1 MTRSEWEALIDVAG
15 FEVEAL
21 YGGFDRRPF
30 DETATEFVWV
40 VPEAASPYDSIAR
53 VYDPWSAGVTE
64 DVEFYVEEARA
75 AGGPVVELACGTGRI
90 AVPIAKAGI
99 RLIGVDGSAAM
110 LDVAREYAR
119 AEGVEA
125 LLDLRHGDF
134 REPPVS
140 ERVGLVL
147 IPFRSLLHMTTE
159 ADRLRALEAA
169 GDRLLP
175 GGRLVFDVFA
185 PSREDVEDTHG
196 RWLEREPGIFERADW
211 DEGERTLTLS
221 VRRGEEAATMLL
233 AWLSPPEWR
242 QLLDR
247 AGFDL
252 QAQWGWFDRRPY
264 SGGEDVV
271 FSARRR
277 D

>member
-1 MTRSEWEALIDVAG
+1 LS
-15 FEVEAL
+15 
-21 YGGFDRRPF
+21 
-30 DETATEFVWV
+30 
-40 VPEAASPYDSIAR
+40 ASPYDSIAR
-53 VYDPWSAGVTE
+53 LYDPWSASVTE

-110 LDVAREYAR
+110 LEVAREYGR
-119 AEGVEA
+119 DEGVDA
-125 LLDLRHGDF
+125 LLDLRHGDL
-134 REPPVS
+134 REPPVG
-140 ERVGLVL
+140 ERVALVL

-159 ADRLRALEAA
+159 ADRLRALAA
-169 GDRLLP
+169 ARELLLP
-175 GGRLVFDVFA
+175 GGKLVFDVFA

-221 VRRGEEAATMLL
+221 VRRGEEASTMLL

-242 QLLDR
+242 QLLDH

-252 QAQWGWFDRRPY
+252 EAQWGWFDRRPY

-271 FSARRR
+271 FAARRR